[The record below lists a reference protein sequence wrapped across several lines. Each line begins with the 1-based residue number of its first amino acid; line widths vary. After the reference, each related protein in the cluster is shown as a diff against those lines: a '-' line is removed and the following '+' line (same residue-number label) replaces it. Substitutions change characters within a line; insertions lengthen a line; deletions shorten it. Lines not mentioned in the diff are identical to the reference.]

1 MKNVLVESN
10 AAIDL
15 NVVTTALLIVETIAE
30 GMTSKKTT
38 GFVLL
43 ATMSISPGE
52 RNATVVA
59 KPKKGMSKPT
69 NPPSETTTAQTI
81 VETDLNRNVMDATIG
96 NAPHVATL
104 TSHSERNATVVES
117 QNLAAAMDGLV
128 EAFQTVVNE
137 VVEIQTDAVEAVTE
151 AVDLVEVVE
160 EIQTDAVEAET
171 EAVHSV
177 EVVEE
182 IQTDVVEAATE
193 VVEEIQIDV
202 VEGATEAVDS
212 AGTETVVMTDVT
224 LDEVVQ
230 AVIATMSD
238 QMSVIEKHEENDQAM
253 HTTEGLN
260 PFVLDAIKARIET
273 TEVNGRDS
281 RSPLL
286 GCA

>member
-1 MKNVLVESN
+1 MKNVLVENN
-10 AAIDL
+10 AVNDL
-15 NVVTTALLIVETIAE
+15 NVVTTALLIVETIVE

-43 ATMSISPGE
+43 ATMSISLGE

-96 NAPHVATL
+96 NALHVATL

-117 QNLAAAMDGLV
+117 QSLAAVMEDLV

-137 VVEIQTDAVEAVTE
+137 AAEIQTGAVEAVTE

-160 EIQTDAVEAET
+160 EIL
-171 EAVHSV
+171 
-177 EVVEE
+177 
-182 IQTDVVEAATE
+182 IDVVEAATE
-193 VVEEIQIDV
+193 AVGEIQIDV
-202 VEGATEAVDS
+202 AEGATEAVVLVV
-212 AGTETVVMTDVT
+212 TETVVMIDVT
-224 LDEVVQ
+224 LGEVVQ
-230 AVIATMSD
+230 AVIATMSV
-238 QMSVIEKHEENDQAM
+238 QMSVIEKPVENGQAM
-253 HTTEGLN
+253 HTTEDLN

-273 TEVNGRDS
+273 TEVNRRDS

>member
-10 AAIDL
+10 EANDL
-15 NVVTTALLIVETIAE
+15 NVVTNALLTAERIVE

-43 ATMSISPGE
+43 ATMSISLGE
-52 RNATVVA
+52 RNATVVV

-117 QNLAAAMDGLV
+117 QSLAAVMDDLV
-128 EAFQTVVNE
+128 EAFQTVINE
-137 VVEIQTDAVEAVTE
+137 VVEIQTDVVEAVTG
-151 AVDLVEVVE
+151 AVD
-160 EIQTDAVEAET
+160 
-171 EAVHSV
+171 SV
-177 EVVEE
+177 
-182 IQTDVVEAATE
+182 E

-202 VEGATEAVDS
+202 VEAATEAVEEIRTDVVEAAMEAVEEIRTDVAEGATEAVVLVV
-212 AGTETVVMTDVT
+212 TETVVMIDVI

-230 AVIATMSD
+230 VVIATMSV
-238 QMSVIEKHEENDQAM
+238 QMSVIEKPEENGQAT
-253 HTTEGLN
+253 HTTEDLN
-260 PFVLDAIKARIET
+260 PFVLDATKARIET
-273 TEVNGRDS
+273 TKVNGSDS

>member
-1 MKNVLVESN
+1 MKNVLVENN
-10 AAIDL
+10 AVNDL

-43 ATMSISPGE
+43 ATMSISLGE

-96 NAPHVATL
+96 NALHVATL
-104 TSHSERNATVVES
+104 TSHSERNATVVENQS
-117 QNLAAAMDGLV
+117 LAAVKDDLV
-128 EAFQTVVNE
+128 EVFQTVVNE
-137 VVEIQTDAVEAVTE
+137 AVEIQTDAVEAVTE
-151 AVDLVEVVE
+151 IVDLVEAVE
-160 EIQTDAVEAET
+160 EIL
-171 EAVHSV
+171 
-177 EVVEE
+177 
-182 IQTDVVEAATE
+182 IDVVEAATE
-193 VVEEIQIDV
+193 AVEGIRTDVVEAVGEIQIDV
-202 VEGATEAVDS
+202 AEGATEAVVLV
-212 AGTETVVMTDVT
+212 ATETVVIIDVT

-230 AVIATMSD
+230 VVIATMSV
-238 QMSVIEKHEENDQAM
+238 QMSVIEKLEENGQAM
-253 HTTEGLN
+253 HTTEDLSL
-260 PFVLDAIKARIET
+260 FVLDAIKARIET

>member
-1 MKNVLVESN
+1 MKNVLVESIEAN
-10 AAIDL
+10 DL
-15 NVVTTALLIVETIAE
+15 NVVTNALLTAERIVE

-43 ATMSISPGE
+43 ATMSISLGE

-59 KPKKGMSKPT
+59 KPRKGMSKPT
-69 NPPSETTTAQTI
+69 NPPLETTTAQTI

-117 QNLAAAMDGLV
+117 QSLAAVMDDLV

-137 VVEIQTDAVEAVTE
+137 VVEIQTDVVEAVTG
-151 AVDLVEVVE
+151 AVD
-160 EIQTDAVEAET
+160 
-171 EAVHSV
+171 SV
-177 EVVEE
+177 
-182 IQTDVVEAATE
+182 E

-202 VEGATEAVDS
+202 VEAATEAVEEIRTDVAEGATEAVVLVV
-212 AGTETVVMTDVT
+212 TETVVMIDVI

-230 AVIATMSD
+230 VVIATMSV
-238 QMSVIEKHEENDQAM
+238 QMSVIEKPEENGQAT
-253 HTTEGLN
+253 HTTEDLN

>member
-1 MKNVLVESN
+1 
-10 AAIDL
+10 
-15 NVVTTALLIVETIAE
+15 
-30 GMTSKKTT
+30 MTNKKTT
-38 GFVLL
+38 GFVLH
-43 ATMSISPGE
+43 ATMSISLGE

-59 KPKKGMSKPT
+59 KPKMATSKPT

-96 NAPHVATL
+96 NAHRVATT
-104 TSHSERNATVVES
+104 TSHSEQNATNVES
-117 QNLAAAMDGLV
+117 RKQEAAGKDGLV

-137 VVEIQTDAVEAVTE
+137 AVEIQTDVAEAVTE

-160 EIQTDAVEAET
+160 EIQTDAVEAGR
-171 EAVHSV
+171 EAVDSV

-182 IQTDVVEAATE
+182 IQSDVVEA
-193 VVEEIQIDV
+193 
-202 VEGATEAVDS
+202 ATEAVDS
-212 AGTETVVMTDVT
+212 AGTETVVMIDVT

-230 AVIATMSD
+230 AVIATMSV
-238 QMSVIEKHEENDQAM
+238 QMSVIEKPVENGQAM
-253 HTTEGLN
+253 HTTEDLN

>member
-1 MKNVLVESN
+1 MKNVLVENN
-10 AAIDL
+10 AVNDL
-15 NVVTTALLIVETIAE
+15 NVVTTALLIVETIVE

-43 ATMSISPGE
+43 ATMSISLGE

-96 NAPHVATL
+96 NALHVATL
-104 TSHSERNATVVES
+104 TSHSERNATVVENQS
-117 QNLAAAMDGLV
+117 LAAVMDDLV
-128 EAFQTVVNE
+128 EVFQTVVNE
-137 VVEIQTDAVEAVTE
+137 AVEIQTDAAEAVTE
-151 AVDLVEVVE
+151 AVDLVEAVE
-160 EIQTDAVEAET
+160 EIL
-171 EAVHSV
+171 
-177 EVVEE
+177 
-182 IQTDVVEAATE
+182 IDVVEAATE
-193 VVEEIQIDV
+193 AVEGIRTDVVEAVGEIQI
-202 VEGATEAVDS
+202 
-212 AGTETVVMTDVT
+212 DVT

-230 AVIATMSD
+230 VVIATMSV
-238 QMSVIEKHEENDQAM
+238 QMSVIEKLEESGQAM
-253 HTTEGLN
+253 LTTEGLN

>member
-1 MKNVLVESN
+1 MKNALVESSE
-10 AAIDL
+10 AIDL
-15 NVVTTALLIVETIAE
+15 NAVTTALSIVETIE
-30 GMTSKKTT
+30 GGMTSKKTT

-43 ATMSISPGE
+43 ATMSISLGE
-52 RNATVVA
+52 RNATVVV

-104 TSHSERNATVVES
+104 TSHSERNATAVES
-117 QNLAAAMDGLV
+117 QSLAAVMVDLV

-137 VVEIQTDAVEAVTE
+137 AVEIQTDEVEAVTE
-151 AVDLVEVVE
+151 AVD
-160 EIQTDAVEAET
+160 
-171 EAVHSV
+171 SV
-177 EVVEE
+177 EVVVE

-193 VVEEIQIDV
+193 AVEEIQTDV
-202 VEGATEAVDS
+202 AEGATEAEILVV
-212 AGTETVVMTDVT
+212 TETVVILDVT
-224 LDEVVQ
+224 LDEVVKT
-230 AVIATMSD
+230 VNATMSA
-238 QMSVIEKHEENDQAM
+238 QMNAIGKPEENGQAM

-260 PFVLDAIKARIET
+260 PFVLDDIKGRIET